1 MPFATLL
8 GVFFQSAFCFQ
19 EATRMRN
26 FERPGRSAAFGTR
39 GMAATSAPLATL
51 AAIDTLRAGGNAADA
66 AVVAS
71 AVLCVVE
78 PAMTG
83 VGGDCF
89 ALVGTPDGK
98 VSGLNASGRS
108 GLAADADWLKASG
121 LTEIAIRSIHAI
133 TVPGAIDCWDQL
145 LRKFGTMD
153 LAEALKPAIRLAEEG
168 VPVTPRVAADW
179 PEDTPFLE
187 ADEGGRVHCLKDGRT
202 PTVGEIMHYPALAES
217 LRLIGR
223 DGRDAFYRGAI
234 AEDII
239 ATVRAKGSLLT
250 LDDFAAHE
258 SNWVKPISTDFA
270 GHEVLEIPPSGQGLT
285 ALIAMNVLSQFG
297 LRRFAADSVERHH
310 LEIEAMK
317 IAWELRNRHIADPAF
332 HEVPVDE
339 LLSQKT
345 AQKLA
350 AMIDMNRA
358 LDIET
363 AMRHSDTIYLTVV
376 DEKRLAVSFINSV
389 YDGFG
394 SCVVTPR
401 TGIALQ
407 NRGACFVTDPAHPNC
422 IGPRKRP
429 LHTIIPAMVKKD
441 GLVDMSYG
449 VMGGD
454 YQPMGHITVAVN
466 RYIYGMDPQEA
477 IDWARYFPKEG
488 KVQVESAVP
497 EAVKEGLMKKG
508 HALTA
513 PSWPLGGGQAI
524 AIDRANGVLVGG
536 SDPRKDGFA
545 LGY

>member
-1 MPFATLL
+1 
-8 GVFFQSAFCFQ
+8 
-19 EATRMRN
+19 MRS
-26 FERPGRSAAFGTR
+26 FDRPGRSAAYGTR

-108 GLAADADWLKASG
+108 GLAADAQWLKASG

-133 TVPGAIDCWDQL
+133 TVPGAIDGWAEL
-145 LRKFGTMD
+145 LKKFGTMD
-153 LAEALKPAIRLAEEG
+153 LGEALKPAIRLAEDG

-202 PTVGEIMHYPALAES
+202 PKVGEIMHYPALAQSMRRIASE
-217 LRLIGR
+217 
-223 DGRDAFYRGAI
+223 GRDAFYRGAI

-250 LDDFAAHE
+250 MDDFAAHE
-258 SNWVKPISTDFA
+258 STWVKPISTDFM

-285 ALIAMNVLSQFG
+285 ALIAMNIVSQIG
-297 LRRFAADSVERHH
+297 LRRHAPDSVERHH
-310 LEIEAMK
+310 IEIEAMK

-339 LLSQKT
+339 LLSTKT

-350 AMIDMNRA
+350 SLIDMNRA
-358 LDIET
+358 LDIDT
-363 AMRHSDTIYLTVV
+363 AMRNSDTIYLTVV

-394 SCVVTPR
+394 SCVVTPK

-407 NRGACFVTDPAHPNC
+407 NRGACFVTEPTHPNC

-454 YQPMGHITVAVN
+454 YQPMGHLTVAVN
-466 RYIYGMDPQEA
+466 RYVYGMDPQEA
-477 IDWARYFPKEG
+477 IDWARYFPKSG
-488 KVQVESAVP
+488 QVQVESAVP
-497 EAVKEGLMKKG
+497 GHVKEGLMEKG
-508 HALTA
+508 HALTV
-513 PSWPLGGGQAI
+513 PPWPLGGGQAI
-524 AIDRANGVLVGG
+524 AIDRENGVLVGG